1 MKTYQTTLVMME
13 NGKLKQQRINSF
25 TYSKVVKIKKSK
37 NHIDW
42 QQCAEIGTFKQ
53 YLKKWKTYNLG

>member
-1 MKTYQTTLVMME
+1 MSHDG

-25 TYSKVVKIKKSK
+25 TYSKMVKIKKSK

-42 QQCAEIGTFKQ
+42 EQCAEIGTFKH
-53 YLKKWKTYNLG
+53 YLKKWETCNLG